1 MSAQRSGAAAA
12 ASPAADGVIPAVPLR
27 GPTYGRALRVLAT
40 LIVLGLLWALLR
52 HALGAAGM
60 SAVLWLVPVL
70 LGPYAVL
77 MTASTTIDAEGICQG
92 GLLRRRVRWDEIAHA
107 RVGGTPLA
115 RRLNVRTITGRFV
128 SLRGGSP
135 QLLAAFERIAA
146 AFPLR

>member
-12 ASPAADGVIPAVPLR
+12 AAQDGVIPAAPLR
-27 GPTYGRALRVLAT
+27 GPTYGRTLRALAT
-40 LIVLGLLWALLR
+40 VIVLGLLWALLR
-52 HALGAAGM
+52 LALDAGM
-60 SAVLWLVPVL
+60 SAVLWLAPVL

-77 MTASTTIDAEGICQG
+77 MTAATTIDAEGICQG

-107 RVGGTPLA
+107 KVGGTPLA

-128 SLRGGSP
+128 SLRAGSP